1 MYQLFDVFIHFVLF
15 RPKVVAC
22 LSEMVRN
29 DSVAQ
34 SLVSRLGNHVGSQH
48 RVSQPCRQQLR
59 NQLLQ
64 QHEDVQFNPNVRKP
78 WTSDE
83 KRFCAQIKPGQG
95 RILECLKAHRKQL
108 DDICHAAIFQVEKEE
123 MDDSGVDFQLIQQ
136 CKEPIRRLCQNDAST
151 ALECLK
157 VVVISSYPKC
167 VFQNFISIRRA
178 TWTIPR

>member
-1 MYQLFDVFIHFVLF
+1 MQHLNLWIFAF
-15 RPKVVAC
+15 RPQVVAC

-34 SLVSRLGNHVGSQH
+34 SLGVRSGNHVGSQH

-78 WTSDE
+78 CASDE

-108 DDICHAAIFQVEKEE
+108 DDICHAAIFQAEKEE
-123 MDDSGVDFQLIQQ
+123 MDDSGVDFQFIQQ
-136 CKEPIRRLCQNDAST
+136 CKDPIRRLCQNDASN

-157 VVVISSYPKC
+157 VLCCCFFTIRFQRRFLFRYP
-167 VFQNFISIRRA
+167 RA
-178 TWTIPR
+178 TLTTAH